1 MQITIELPEDIAV
14 GLESRWK
21 DLPRAALES
30 LALEA
35 YRSGALTA
43 AQLGRLLVFE
53 TRMQVDAFLKEH
65 EIFDYSAADFDQ
77 DRETLR
83 QTPTSRGSVQG
94 LRKSSRRS
102 DLVRSSRQ
110 DLVSV

>member
-1 MQITIELPEDIAV
+1 MQIMLELPEDIAQ

-35 YRSGALTA
+35 YRSRALAA
-43 AQLGRLLVFE
+43 AQIRRLLGFA

-65 EIFDYSAADFDQ
+65 EVFDFTVADFN
-77 DRETLR
+77 
-83 QTPTSRGSVQG
+83 
-94 LRKSSRRS
+94 
-102 DLVRSSRQ
+102 
-110 DLVSV
+110 

>member
-1 MQITIELPEDIAV
+1 MQITIELPEDIAQ

-35 YRSGALTA
+35 YRSRALTA
-43 AQLGRLLVFE
+43 AQLRRLLAFE
-53 TRMQVDAFLKEH
+53 TRTQVDAFLKEH
-65 EIFDYSAADFDQ
+65 EISDYSAADFEQ

-83 QTPTSRGSVQG
+83 R
-94 LRKSSRRS
+94 LRVKEA
-102 DLVRSSRQ
+102 Q
-110 DLVSV
+110 H

>member
-1 MQITIELPEDIAV
+1 MQITLELPEDIAQ
-14 GLESRWK
+14 GLGSRWK

-35 YRSGALTA
+35 YRTQALTM
-43 AQLGRLLVFE
+43 AQLRRLLGFE

-65 EIFDYSAADFDQ
+65 EVYDFTAADFEQ

-83 QTPTSRGSVQG
+83 Q
-94 LRKSSRRS
+94 LR
-102 DLVRSSRQ
+102 VREAR
-110 DLVSV
+110 L

>member
-14 GLESRWK
+14 GLESKWK

-35 YRSGALTA
+35 YRSRALTA
-43 AQLGRLLVFE
+43 AQLRRLLGFE

-65 EIFDYSAADFDQ
+65 EVYDFTVEDFKQ
-77 DRETLR
+77 DCETLR
-83 QTPTSRGSVQG
+83 QVRARGLSIESAPV
-94 LRKSSRRS
+94 RNSWRS
-102 DLVRSSRQ
+102 KMPSG
-110 DLVSV
+110 

>member
-1 MQITIELPEDIAV
+1 MQITIELPEDIV
-14 GLESRWK
+14 VRHESKWR

-35 YRSGALTA
+35 YRSRALTA
-43 AQLGRLLVFE
+43 AQLRRLLVFE

-65 EIFDYSAADFDQ
+65 EIFDYSTADFEQ

-83 QTPTSRGSVQG
+83 E
-94 LRKSSRRS
+94 LRMRVARP
-102 DLVRSSRQ
+102 
-110 DLVSV
+110 

>member
-14 GLESRWK
+14 GLESKWK

-35 YRSGALTA
+35 YRSRALTA
-43 AQLGRLLVFE
+43 AQLRLLLGFR
-53 TRMQVDAFLKEH
+53 TRMEVDAFLKEH
-65 EIFDYSAADFDQ
+65 EIFDYSATDFEQ

-83 QTPTSRGSVQG
+83 E
-94 LRKSSRRS
+94 LRMKEA
-102 DLVRSSRQ
+102 Q
-110 DLVSV
+110 P